1 MSNIIA
7 TLCLL
12 GKPAKSREDNDIRLE
27 ILEHALNVAKTSLH
41 TIVLPG
47 GMFFHDEA
55 LAPLPP
61 SARID
66 VLNACPE
73 MQALSQIVGNNL
85 IVSGLDI
92 YCHDEV
98 HGQYSFALSKDGVK
112 AVSRKVFP
120 TKKEVQRGLAIQAQ
134 DFSDSSRITENQD
147 CRVIMHSC
155 YDIFGSVDALTGKEA
170 PSRLSHVP
178 APAHASKSACYNDY
192 KKVAQIAAKGAP
204 IVTVNIHEF
213 AKPGRDIFYQ
223 RHGLATA
230 SAAFNGAPVFAAAH
244 FEETLPQS
252 AAQSPLAANGVP
264 TSHIKARFHRQA
276 HALTAKEAIPVK
288 TASMR
293 GIIRI
298 FEI

>member
-1 MSNIIA
+1 MSNRIT
-7 TLCLL
+7 TLCIH
-12 GKPAKSREDNDIRLE
+12 GKPSKTKEDNALRFDIVNNLLSSCE
-27 ILEHALNVAKTSLH
+27 EDLH

-55 LAPLPP
+55 LAPL
-61 SARID
+61 SAQER
-66 VLNACPE
+66 VEALNMRADI
-73 MQALSQIVGNNL
+73 QALSEIAGNSL

-98 HGQYSFALSKDGVK
+98 HGQYSFALDKDGVK

-120 TKKEVQRGLAIQAQ
+120 TKQEVQRGLSIQAH
-134 DFSDSSRITENQD
+134 DFSDTSRIVEGQD
-147 CRVIMHSC
+147 RSVILHTC
-155 YDIFGSVDALTGKEA
+155 YDIFGSVDALTGKET

-178 APAHASKSACYNDY
+178 APKEANKSDCYNDY
-192 KKVAQIAAKGAP
+192 KQVALLAAKGAP
-204 IVTVNIHEF
+204 IITVNIHEF

-252 AAQSPLAANGVP
+252 AAQSPLAAKGVP

-276 HALTAKEAIPVK
+276 HALTANEVYPIE

-293 GIIRI
+293 GIIRMFKI
-298 FEI
+298 